1 MLLCVILVWPTK
13 FENSLSFC
21 KTCLMLENM
30 RVLIEN
36 LNFGKIG
43 FKISVFEKTFHLI
56 LMHFIHKIQCFEEF
70 LCKNAVFFK
79 KLIFPEFR
87 PIEPIFQSIEIA
99 IKICYE
105 SLSVSINAQLVLDQS
120 KHFRPIESN
129 FQSVENRIKSFL
141 KTKFLMCSYTFSKF
155 FKLFLS
161 LFHWSKAPSKIF
173 VIFLQTYCKVLL
185 LQRRLDSFAPSF

>member
-1 MLLCVILVWPTK
+1 MFFWK
-13 FENSLSFC
+13 A
-21 KTCLMLENM
+21 
-30 RVLIEN
+30 
-36 LNFGKIG
+36 
-43 FKISVFEKTFHLI
+43 FHLI
-56 LMHFIHKIQCFEEF
+56 LMHVIHKIQCFEEF
-70 LCKNAVFFK
+70 LHYFALFFK
-79 KLIFPEFR
+79 KKKMIFPEFQPIKIAIINVYESLSVSISAQLVLDQSKHFR
-87 PIEPIFQSIEIA
+87 PIETVFQSIEIA

-185 LQRRLDSFAPSF
+185 LQRRLDSCAPSF